1 MTAPVAII
9 TGAGSGIGA
18 ATALRL
24 GRLGYRLALVGRTE
38 SKIART
44 GQMIAD
50 QAPEAKTIWITT
62 DLAKAAAA
70 DTTVATTLSAF
81 GRVDAL
87 INNAGIASR
96 LPISET
102 SAEMLDETLCVNV
115 RAPVLLIARLWP
127 TWAEQTAITNA
138 PSPCVVN
145 VSTMGTKDPFPGF
158 FVYAAS
164 KCAVESLVRSVAV
177 EGRDMG
183 VRGFAVAPGAVETPL
198 LRSMF
203 SEEMI
208 PREQTIAPDRIA
220 EVIVACVRGKYDQQ
234 NGSTIYVSE

>member
-18 ATALRL
+18 ATALRV

-38 SKIART
+38 SKLAHTR
-44 GQMIAD
+44 QMIAD
-50 QAPEAKTIWITT
+50 QAPEADSVGITV
-62 DLAKAAAA
+62 DLAKAVAA
-70 DTTVATTLSAF
+70 DITVMTTRSAF

-87 INNAGIASR
+87 INNAGIATR

-102 SAEMLDETLCVNV
+102 SAGVLEETLRVNV
-115 RAPVLLIARLWP
+115 RAPALLIARLWP
-127 TWAEQTAITNA
+127 SWAEQTAISHA

-164 KCAVESLVRSVAV
+164 KCAVESLARSVAV

-220 EVIVACVRGKYDQQ
+220 EVIVACVRGEHDQQ
-234 NGSTIYVSE
+234 NGSTIYVSD